1 MFQVI
6 DMHCDT
12 IPALQW
18 KEKQE
23 HLADADLQINLDKL
37 EKGGSLCQC
46 FSLFTFLKG
55 LKDETPFEHV
65 RKLADL
71 WKSEVERYP
80 DRICQI
86 KTYADLMQVQKE
98 GKIGAVMTVEEGG
111 VYEGSIEKL
120 HTLYDLGVRI
130 STLTWNFPNE
140 LGFPNPAQEEG
151 KPYLPDLENGL
162 TPTGITFVE
171 EMERL
176 GIVIDLSHLND
187 AGIRDVFAHTR
198 GPVIASHSNAR
209 GACFH
214 LRNLSDEM
222 IRQLAE
228 RGGVT
233 GINFCPSFL
242 REEEPA
248 TKKASTM
255 DMVRH
260 MKYLRNV
267 GGIDII
273 GLGTDFDGFS
283 GETDVPDTAHMQH
296 LADVMSTTVSPMR
309 RSRRSFPRMYFGCL
323 ENAGNKTTAPVM
335 PPEAPLYNHSAD
347 AQTVL
352 PSPRSPQS
360 GLLSSREPGRTSD
373 RSR

>member
-162 TPTGITFVE
+162 TSTGIAFVE

-187 AGIRDVFAHTR
+187 AGIRDVFAHT
-198 GPVIASHSNAR
+198 
-209 GACFH
+209 
-214 LRNLSDEM
+214 
-222 IRQLAE
+222 
-228 RGGVT
+228 
-233 GINFCPSFL
+233 
-242 REEEPA
+242 
-248 TKKASTM
+248 
-255 DMVRH
+255 
-260 MKYLRNV
+260 
-267 GGIDII
+267 
-273 GLGTDFDGFS
+273 
-283 GETDVPDTAHMQH
+283 
-296 LADVMSTTVSPMR
+296 
-309 RSRRSFPRMYFGCL
+309 
-323 ENAGNKTTAPVM
+323 
-335 PPEAPLYNHSAD
+335 
-347 AQTVL
+347 
-352 PSPRSPQS
+352 
-360 GLLSSREPGRTSD
+360 
-373 RSR
+373 